1 MIRFLLVLF
10 LIWLLYKFI
19 RGYLFIRSAARSYTR
34 SQQTDPDPESP
45 VKQPNKLISKDEGE
59 YVDFEE
65 VKH

>member
-1 MIRFLLVLF
+1 MIRFLLLVF
-10 LIWLLYKFI
+10 FIWLIYKFI
-19 RGYLFIRSAARSYTR
+19 RGYLIIRSAARSYTR
-34 SQQTDPDPESP
+34 SQQTDPEPETP